1 MKNKYLLLTIL
12 LSLTGCTIIE
22 TESCDVSISTSENE
36 SSNIENSSSIHDSST
51 NTSIEKES
59 SSLKDSDK
67 SSESNHHSDSSSQE
81 PSVSVIPSD
90 SSSQEPSVS
99 VTPSDS
105 SSQEPSNSNTPS
117 DSTIPSDSSSQEP
130 SDSSSPSISDGPII
144 DGELNVTLA
153 GYSFESAYFQWEQYS
168 NATSY
173 NVYCDNKLID
183 SELIRKYPTYYRAD
197 IVGLSSTSHTIDI
210 VPVYNKTEMLNA
222 KESYQV
228 TPLAHVREGF
238 AFVNGT
244 SSGAYNDDGTL
255 KDNAKVIYVD
265 NNNKNTVNVQ
275 GVLDAIKKGTQKLP
289 VVFRFIGNITDL
301 DYMQGGDLLI
311 DLNKKT
317 SNGLTFEGIGNDATL
332 NGFGLRIKNSSNVEI
347 RNLGFMN
354 CDSSEGD
361 NISLQQDNHHIWVHN
376 NDLFYGHAGSDADQA
391 KGDGALDTKKSSYIT
406 HSYNHFWDSG
416 KCNLQGMKDETT
428 ENYITYHH
436 NWYDHSDSRHPRVR
450 TCTVHVYNN
459 YYDGNSKYGVG
470 ATMGSSIFVENN
482 YFRNCN
488 RPMSISMQGLDK
500 GTFSSEDGGM
510 IKAYGNKIIGGQ
522 TLIKYS
528 SNNTSFDYYDAKSKN
543 EVIPNTVKS
552 LQGGNTYNNFDTASS
567 MYSYN
572 VQSAEDAKEN
582 VMAYAGRVQGG
593 DFTFTFTEADDTDD
607 NVNQK
612 LKTAL
617 VNYVG
622 YVPNKETNQNPDQN
636 EGNNDSSSGSNN
648 ESPLPDDSTNPT
660 LPVSNLS
667 LTFANLTS
675 SSFTSNINVDDVF
688 TLLASSDKKMTIANE
703 SVTVDGKTYTKV
715 LKLEG
720 KGNTSYRSIKM
731 ELTGAATIKVIAKN
745 NSTSERKLGLLNK
758 DGEAIQSYAAP
769 TGNANVLTFTV
780 SNAGTYYI
788 SSLNSGINVYG
799 IIIEYN

>member
-81 PSVSVIPSD
+81 PSVSV
-90 SSSQEPSVS
+90 
-99 VTPSDS
+99 T
-105 SSQEPSNSNTPS
+105 
-117 DSTIPSDSSSQEP
+117 P

>member
-22 TESCDVSISTSENE
+22 VESCDVSISTSENE

-67 SSESNHHSDSSSQE
+67 SSESNQH
-81 PSVSVIPSD
+81 SD

-105 SSQEPSNSNTPS
+105 SSQEPSDSNT
-117 DSTIPSDSSSQEP
+117 P

-197 IVGLSSTSHTIDI
+197 IVGLSATSHTIDI

>member
-1 MKNKYLLLTIL
+1 M
-12 LSLTGCTIIE
+12 
-22 TESCDVSISTSENE
+22 
-36 SSNIENSSSIHDSST
+36 
-51 NTSIEKES
+51 
-59 SSLKDSDK
+59 
-67 SSESNHHSDSSSQE
+67 
-81 PSVSVIPSD
+81 
-90 SSSQEPSVS
+90 
-99 VTPSDS
+99 
-105 SSQEPSNSNTPS
+105 
-117 DSTIPSDSSSQEP
+117 
-130 SDSSSPSISDGPII
+130 
-144 DGELNVTLA
+144 A